1 MGRASVSLT
10 SSIRYPH
17 RMLQADSSRLRQH
30 ARLTRRDRLV
40 LSARGSATDRSR
52 RKTTMI
58 SFKAL
63 AAAVLL
69 SATAAT
75 PAFAQSDR
83 LYIKNLH
90 DSGYNPKNDFNP
102 NGTIRAAIQ
111 EPGAFAFYYP
121 NLDVLNG
128 GAPTPAARMS
138 PDWPALKGACAS
150 AGGAAFSGVDRTR
163 GVQRHARRRGALWG
177 KGHLIGKGGQSF
189 SPCDLAGPLQSP
201 RGAMKRPPG
210 PPGHPSS

>member
-1 MGRASVSLT
+1 
-10 SSIRYPH
+10 
-17 RMLQADSSRLRQH
+17 
-30 ARLTRRDRLV
+30 
-40 LSARGSATDRSR
+40 
-52 RKTTMI
+52 MI

-75 PAFAQSDR
+75 PVFAQAPVGAGS
-83 LYIKNLH
+83 LYIQNLR

-111 EPGAFAFYYP
+111 EPGLFAFYYP

-128 GAPTPAARMS
+128 GEPTPAARLS

-150 AGGAAFSGVDRTR
+150 AG
-163 GVQRHARRRGALWG
+163 
-177 KGHLIGKGGQSF
+177 
-189 SPCDLAGPLQSP
+189 AGITYCGE
-201 RGAMKRPPG
+201 R
-210 PPGHPSS
+210 

>member
-1 MGRASVSLT
+1 MV
-10 SSIRYPH
+10 
-17 RMLQADSSRLRQH
+17 
-30 ARLTRRDRLV
+30 
-40 LSARGSATDRSR
+40 
-52 RKTTMI
+52 

-75 PAFAQSDR
+75 SAFAQAPASASGSS
-83 LYIKNLH
+83 LYAKNLR
-90 DSGYNPKNDFNP
+90 DSGYNPRNDYNP
-102 NGTIRAAIQ
+102 NGTMRAAIQ

-150 AGGAAFSGVDRTR
+150 AGGGITYCGERSDDFTLDAFP
-163 GVQRHARRRGALWG
+163 RH
-177 KGHLIGKGGQSF
+177 HGGRHHRS
-189 SPCDLAGPLQSP
+189 
-201 RGAMKRPPG
+201 
-210 PPGHPSS
+210 

>member
-1 MGRASVSLT
+1 
-10 SSIRYPH
+10 
-17 RMLQADSSRLRQH
+17 
-30 ARLTRRDRLV
+30 
-40 LSARGSATDRSR
+40 
-52 RKTTMI
+52 MI

-69 SATAAT
+69 SATAAM
-75 PAFAQSDR
+75 PAFAHAPAGAGD
-83 LYIKNLH
+83 LYIKNLQ

-128 GAPTPAARMS
+128 GAPTPAARLS

-150 AGGAAFSGVDRTR
+150 AGGGITYCGDRDDTYAFAPDAFP
-163 GVQRHARRRGALWG
+163 RHQARR
-177 KGHLIGKGGQSF
+177 HH
-189 SPCDLAGPLQSP
+189 
-201 RGAMKRPPG
+201 RP
-210 PPGHPSS
+210 

>member
-1 MGRASVSLT
+1 
-10 SSIRYPH
+10 
-17 RMLQADSSRLRQH
+17 
-30 ARLTRRDRLV
+30 
-40 LSARGSATDRSR
+40 
-52 RKTTMI
+52 MI

-75 PAFAQSDR
+75 PAFAQAAVGAPPVVVPGSVSSDR
-83 LYIKNLH
+83 ALYVKNLH
-90 DSGYNPKNDFNP
+90 DSGYNPKNDFNS

-128 GAPTPAARMS
+128 GAPTPAAKAS

-150 AGGAAFSGVDRTR
+150 AGGGVSYCGDRYDSYAFAPDAFPRH
-163 GVQRHARRRGALWG
+163 HARRHHR
-177 KGHLIGKGGQSF
+177 S
-189 SPCDLAGPLQSP
+189 
-201 RGAMKRPPG
+201 
-210 PPGHPSS
+210 